1 MMLSMIMASRSRLR
15 TAPLL
20 ARLEGRA
27 GRAMRGR
34 RLRRIDGAAPA
45 QIFVL
50 HIALAELPGD
60 LGPRQLDA
68 EIEGVGAVIL
78 DAEGREKLEGALRHA
93 MLVATIEMDAVR
105 GDLDAEVAVAD
116 LRRGLGDLGGRARI
130 GPAVAQRHQARIDA
144 DREAP
149 QAVRRMHEAPRAGG
163 FADGA
168 AGMRAHPPPQHVAD
182 GELGA
187 DAQEQST

>member
-1 MMLSMIMASRSRLR
+1 MMLSMIMASRSRLG

-105 GDLDAEVAVAD
+105 GDLDAEAAVAD
-116 LRRGLGDLGGRARI
+116 LRRGLGDLGGRARLR
-130 GPAVAQRHQARIDA
+130 PAVPQAHPARIHTERAATDA
-144 DREAP
+144 VYATC
-149 QAVRRMHEAPRAGG
+149 MS
-163 FADGA
+163 
-168 AGMRAHPPPQHVAD
+168 PPP
-182 GELGA
+182 GA
-187 DAQEQST
+187 